1 MSEQVLYAG
10 YAERIVTP
18 PMGYN
23 IPGYYV
29 TRPADGIINELYVRA
44 TAFRLGEQKGII
56 IDVDALNMRVA
67 AYMVLQKMIAERC
80 GVPKEAIYIACTHS
94 HTAFRIVRPEDC
106 DQEIARIYMEGL
118 FRTITDTAQ
127 FAFEDLAPATLL
139 GARGEAKNLSHM
151 RRFRMKDGSCKTNPG
166 YKNRELV
173 LRPEG
178 TPDDE
183 LLLLRVRREG
193 AKDILLVNF
202 GLHPDGIGGTR
213 YCADWPG
220 YVCEILKG
228 AFCGDV
234 EVMMLNGAQGDA
246 IRQNQMVT
254 SFPKGP
260 EDAHRVARG
269 IVGNV
274 LRIYDA
280 AEEIPCH
287 TIRGF
292 VHTAKVGKN
301 PFDPAD
307 LPLALEM
314 RDIYRAKGK
323 EAEELK
329 GRKLNLP
336 EACRIAGSLNLPD
349 IFELPVSGLQLGD
362 VALIGMPGEP
372 FVEIG
377 RQVKKDS
384 PVPFTMFTCLTNGGQ
399 GYFPTADAFAEAGY
413 ERSASP
419 FAHNIAE
426 ILIRTGKDIL
436 EEMAK

>member
-23 IPGYYV
+23 IPGYYSV
-29 TRPADGIINELYVRA
+29 RPADGIINELYVRA
-44 TAFRLGEQKGII
+44 TAFQLGQEKGII
-56 IDVDALNMRVA
+56 IDIDAVGIRAA
-67 AYMVLQKMIAERC
+67 AYMVLRDMIAQRC
-80 GVPKEAIYIACTHS
+80 GMDKMAVYICCTHS
-94 HTAFRIVRPEDC
+94 HTAFRVVRPEDA
-106 DQEIARIYMEGL
+106 DQEVAHIYMESL
-118 FRTITDTAQ
+118 FRAITDTAQ
-127 FAFEDLAPATLL
+127 FAFEDLAPAALL

-151 RRFRMKDGSCKTNPG
+151 RRFRMKDGTCKTNPG
-166 YKNRELV
+166 YKNRELI

-220 YVCEILKG
+220 YVCEVLKG
-228 AFCGDV
+228 AYCGDV
-234 EVMMLNGAQGDA
+234 EVMMLNAAQGDA
-246 IRQNQMVT
+246 IRQNQMLT
-254 SFPKGP
+254 NFPKGP

-269 IVGNV
+269 IVGTV
-274 LRIYDA
+274 LKIIDY

-287 TIRGF
+287 TVRGF

-323 EAEELK
+323 DAEELK
-329 GRKLNLP
+329 NRKLNLP
-336 EACRIAGSLNLPD
+336 EACRIAASLSLPD
-349 IFELPVSGLQLGD
+349 EIELPVSGLQLGD

-377 RQVKKDS
+377 RQVKKNS
-384 PVPFTMFTCLTNGGQ
+384 PVPFTMFTCITNGGQ

-413 ERSASP
+413 ERSNSP
-419 FAHNIAE
+419 FAHDVAE
-426 ILIRTGKDIL
+426 VLIQTARDIL
-436 EEMAK
+436 EEMVK